1 MIEAIDEYEGDDPLE
16 PWLEYIMWVRD
27 AFPSGGIQSELLPLL
42 EACTRTFQTDER
54 YRSDL
59 RYLRVWVQ
67 YADCCTEP
75 KDIYAFLEAN
85 SIGQDH
91 ALYYEA
97 FATYLEIHK
106 NYKRANE
113 IFELGIARFV
123 NQLIIC
129 KLISSRSLVWNEFF
143 GGGEMKREKGDKKRR
158 LFYQQCWGF
167 F

>member
-1 MIEAIDEYEGDDPLE
+1 MCSSSSL
-16 PWLEYIMWVRD
+16 
-27 AFPSGGIQSELLPLL
+27 Q
-42 EACTRTFQTDER
+42 
-54 YRSDL
+54 
-59 RYLRVWVQ
+59 
-67 YADCCTEP
+67 ADCCTEP

-167 F
+167 FWWTLIASDGLKQCLSGRQGCTSNWKAAEYVPGLPQADGKTDWTWSP